1 MRNTL
6 FVYFNFHWSISDLQ
20 FVLVSDVPQSESVI
34 YTYINFYFIF

>member
-6 FVYFNFHWSISDLQ
+6 FVYFNFHWSIFDFQ

-34 YTYINFYFIF
+34 HVSTFILFF